1 MYIPFSDR
9 VAISSVLGLLAG
21 YVDVI
26 CLVRYGAF
34 AVTQT
39 GNIIFIG
46 SSLHA
51 FLFGEC
57 QRGID
62 GQAPDALLRQGCAA
76 VAAQQVAFSVAVLVS
91 NLAGAYTYC
100 ALHHRYPRSTA
111 SCAAPFFALLTL
123 AADAAGSLPDL
134 FGGLGVPGWE
144 VHQPS
149 GPGHR
154 RWHDGELTRW
164 SVCLVA
170 YSLGAVHFLSNTA
183 DGSRLKAPAFAATGH
198 LQKIVKFCWNHGTL
212 CKPLS
217 DAQREAIGQSVGC
230 VLMMLLGAMIG
241 GVAMHLNPFVDADDD
256 GDTWLLVPAA
266 IVQFAVLKWHD
277 AKIPPPGGW
286 PSALVEPLAAA
297 PQKV

>member
-1 MYIPFSDR
+1 M
-9 VAISSVLGLLAG
+9 
-21 YVDVI
+21 
-26 CLVRYGAF
+26 
-34 AVTQT
+34 
-39 GNIIFIG
+39 
-46 SSLHA
+46 
-51 FLFGEC
+51 
-57 QRGID
+57 
-62 GQAPDALLRQGCAA
+62 
-76 VAAQQVAFSVAVLVS
+76 
-91 NLAGAYTYC
+91 
-100 ALHHRYPRSTA
+100 
-111 SCAAPFFALLTL
+111 
-123 AADAAGSLPDL
+123 
-134 FGGLGVPGWE
+134 PGWE

-198 LQKIVKFCWNHGTL
+198 LQKIVKFCWNHG
-212 CKPLS
+212 PLQAALRRAARG
-217 DAQREAIGQSVGC
+217 DRPIGGC
-230 VLMMLLGAMIG
+230 VLMMLLGAMLG